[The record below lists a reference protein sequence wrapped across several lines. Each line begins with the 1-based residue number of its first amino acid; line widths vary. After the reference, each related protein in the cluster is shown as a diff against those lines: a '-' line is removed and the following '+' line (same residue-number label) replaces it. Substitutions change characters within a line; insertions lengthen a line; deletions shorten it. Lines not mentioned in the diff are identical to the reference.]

1 MGLALYR
8 SREIRNDERHTH
20 PETVSNRRCTGR
32 KLKRASTDVAIE
44 RWCSL
49 RDGDDAGVDGR
60 AANGS
65 SGAFGAGGLNVKYFW
80 ANEISIRDMGPR
92 LHVMI
97 RRRISIFNVDESH
110 NFVAPWRRF
119 DSFFFLNSVL

>member
-8 SREIRNDERHTH
+8 SSKIRNGERRTH

-44 RWCSL
+44 WWCSL

-65 SGAFGAGGLNVKYFW
+65 SGAFGAGGLNVEYFW
-80 ANEISIRDMGPR
+80 ANQISVRDMGPG

-97 RRRISIFNVDESH
+97 RRRISILDVEESH
-110 NFVAPWRRF
+110 DFVASWWRF
-119 DSFFFLNSVL
+119 GSFS